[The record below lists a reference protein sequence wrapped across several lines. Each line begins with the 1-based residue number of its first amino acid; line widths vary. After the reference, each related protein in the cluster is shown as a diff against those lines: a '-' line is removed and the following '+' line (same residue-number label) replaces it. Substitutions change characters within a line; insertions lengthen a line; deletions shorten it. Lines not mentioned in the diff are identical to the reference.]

1 MAVVLAV
8 AIYVGTAGGGSQTPA
23 QRASHLLSEV
33 RCPACADLSV
43 TQSNAPSAVA
53 IRQYVDHAVAR
64 GESDGAIESYLVSRY
79 GPGVLLNPPAS
90 GVTSLVW
97 ILPLAVVAAAAAG
110 LALAFRRRA
119 AQAAV
124 KGAGSQGAGSQGAN
138 LVGARFEDASFEDDG
153 APSGQALP
161 GTRVGR

>member
-8 AIYVGTAGGGSQTPA
+8 AIYVGSTGGGSQTPA
-23 QRASHLLSEV
+23 QRASRLLSEV

-64 GESDGAIESYLVSRY
+64 GDSDGAIESYLVSRY
-79 GPGVLLNPPAS
+79 GPGVLLSPPAR

-97 ILPLAVVAAAAAG
+97 ILPVGVVVAAAAG
-110 LALAFRRRA
+110 LAFAFRRRA

-124 KGAGSQGAGSQGAN
+124 
-138 LVGARFEDASFEDDG
+138 R
-153 APSGQALP
+153 
-161 GTRVGR
+161 